1 LKTEN
6 LIELLTILTNGLMF
20 NVQVVQ
26 GLVGGGLPE
35 LLPLGD
41 WKNLIFSFKLLSLGH
56 PGFHGRN
63 LLAPCNFL

>member
-1 LKTEN
+1 
-6 LIELLTILTNGLMF
+6 MF